1 MRASIFVIYTLTA
14 SMLFAVITATVPVAT
29 LLSEPEPAFAERTLN
44 TIQTSFT
51 RNVPR
56 MQTGFT
62 YLTSLSPLL
71 TSLSSSPATT
81 SVPTSPDSPDILSI
95 TTEIDS
101 QRGTKI
107 SAMLGTMS
115 ILSTSFS
122 DSVITQ
128 TTRELQLAT
137 LKTRE
142 SLTLMSLDL
151 HRSEYPEALQHYNE
165 VMYYID
171 VYVGIANEALPMK
184 LKIMGP
190 NGENVRRR
198 DDDVVKREGAF

>member
-1 MRASIFVIYTLTA
+1 
-14 SMLFAVITATVPVAT
+14 
-29 LLSEPEPAFAERTLN
+29 
-44 TIQTSFT
+44 
-51 RNVPR
+51 
-56 MQTGFT
+56 
-62 YLTSLSPLL
+62 
-71 TSLSSSPATT
+71 
-81 SVPTSPDSPDILSI
+81 
-95 TTEIDS
+95 
-101 QRGTKI
+101 
-107 SAMLGTMS
+107 MLGTMS

-165 VMYYID
+165 AMYYID

-184 LKIMGP
+184 LK
-190 NGENVRRR
+190 VRGGRR
-198 DDDVVKREGAF
+198 EERKKIEFGGYWMLR